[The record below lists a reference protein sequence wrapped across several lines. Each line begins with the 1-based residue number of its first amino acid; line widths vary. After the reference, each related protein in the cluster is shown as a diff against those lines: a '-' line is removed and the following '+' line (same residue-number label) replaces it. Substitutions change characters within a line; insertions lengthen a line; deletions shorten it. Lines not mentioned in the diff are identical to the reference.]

1 MPPCWNIWVPSSCNN
16 NAAISFT
23 ELVIGQ
29 TLEHCLLLNYKY
41 VLSNTNNIFDCLNA
55 NRDGE
60 SSIDVCYAIHFF
72 FTLQKSYPAH
82 HQTFHYRNHI
92 EIVPTALEEYADII
106 DGTVNNS
113 YFYENGG
120 VHVVDVPLGA
130 VLVLLQELL
139 HHEKHPQERIEAGG
153 VAVLVEQGE
162 DVRADGGVVAAVTMG
177 WGRSVGGRAVVP
189 VPVEHDGRGAA
200 GGDLLDDPAHEP
212 SDPEEEEPR
221 LLLPP
226 PQPLLVAF

>member
-1 MPPCWNIWVPSSCNN
+1 
-16 NAAISFT
+16 
-23 ELVIGQ
+23 
-29 TLEHCLLLNYKY
+29 
-41 VLSNTNNIFDCLNA
+41 
-55 NRDGE
+55 
-60 SSIDVCYAIHFF
+60 
-72 FTLQKSYPAH
+72 
-82 HQTFHYRNHI
+82 
-92 EIVPTALEEYADII
+92 VPTALEEYADII

-139 HHEKHPQERIEAGG
+139 HHEKHPQEHIEARG

-162 DVRADGGVVAAVTMG
+162 DVCADGGVVAAVIMG

-212 SDPEEEEPR
+212 CAVPPTARQLRMLQPGGAIEEKR
-221 LLLPP
+221 W
-226 PQPLLVAF
+226 